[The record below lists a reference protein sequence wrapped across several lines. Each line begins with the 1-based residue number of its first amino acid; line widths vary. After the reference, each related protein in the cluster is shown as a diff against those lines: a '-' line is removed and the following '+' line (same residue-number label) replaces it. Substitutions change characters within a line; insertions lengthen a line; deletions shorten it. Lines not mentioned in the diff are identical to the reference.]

1 MMIKPYSKYKAIKT
15 GFHACNMIRNAD
27 TNTVASERNLVALHD
42 APQPK
47 VSPYKTIPVFENPH
61 QLRYNDASSPKNACY
76 AYGLNINTKPNTMHY
91 TIHNTMHNTM
101 HKKKIS

>member
-1 MMIKPYSKYKAIKT
+1 MMIKPYSKYKAIKM

-47 VSPYKTIPVFENPH
+47 VSPCKTILVFENPH
-61 QLRYNDASSPKNACY
+61 QLRYNDASSPKNPCY
-76 AYGLNINTKPNTMHY
+76 AYGLNIHTKSNTMHY
-91 TIHNTMHNTM
+91 TIHNTMH
-101 HKKKIS
+101 KKKIS